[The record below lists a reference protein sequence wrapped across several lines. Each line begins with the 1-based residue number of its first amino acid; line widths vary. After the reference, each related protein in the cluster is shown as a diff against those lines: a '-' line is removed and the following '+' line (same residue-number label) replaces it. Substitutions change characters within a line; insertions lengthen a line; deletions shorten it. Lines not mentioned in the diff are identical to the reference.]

1 MPTLFMP
8 KKDRRTGKIIRG
20 PTVPGKPV
28 DTITQKARQLD
39 RRAVQLTEEYEKQG
53 TPLYTILHSNAVLTR
68 ADKGVVAQAFTII
81 DDTLNAFNDLPSC
94 YLESAG
100 DGPLARLEKTR
111 DALCSILC
119 GLNWAHLPK
128 TALLVVFEMM
138 ATDAGMVYDL
148 FGKRPQYTLALV
160 CKAWHDTIL
169 ECPAMWSKIRIRNF
183 EPRPD
188 SIKVFRFSGA
198 LFKAFEEV
206 VNRSKRHELCLG
218 INIPKLATDSTLMKE
233 KTSDPGPAYWA
244 EKHIFL
250 LVKQASRW
258 ARVTILCRPSLMAC
272 LCVLRAPRLRSL
284 RQLSLALKPIPGE
297 VCTDVYTVQEISKA
311 LDPKRCKIVLQG
323 FEVLSREAKLITDE
337 KRRFLTVQDGAL
349 LDPFNLPS
357 LRVVTINSK
366 LSSATADLIADSTI
380 TSVAVLLA
388 RSKCTTKITML
399 TLTNAVFSETLLD
412 LLHSLTNLSELQV
425 RAVGRGSWDLKL
437 VKLRTM
443 LKDGKKVVKLD
454 NTEER
459 EQTLVNLV
467 RLVFAIDAGQ
477 THASGYEFFFGTGFN
492 DMLKKRSAKKL
503 EVLRLSPS
511 TRKLVLDKC
520 WQEMS
525 GMKGISIRVQE
536 PSI

>member
-1 MPTLFMP
+1 M
-8 KKDRRTGKIIRG
+8 
-20 PTVPGKPV
+20 
-28 DTITQKARQLD
+28 
-39 RRAVQLTEEYEKQG
+39 
-53 TPLYTILHSNAVLTR
+53 
-68 ADKGVVAQAFTII
+68 
-81 DDTLNAFNDLPSC
+81 
-94 YLESAG
+94 
-100 DGPLARLEKTR
+100 R
-111 DALCSILC
+111 DALCSVLR
-119 GLNWAHLPK
+119 GFNRAHLPK
-128 TALLVVFEMM
+128 TVLLVVFEMM

-148 FGKRPQYTLALV
+148 FGKRPQYPLALV
-160 CKAWHDTIL
+160 CKAWHDAIL
-169 ECPAMWSKIRIRNF
+169 QCPAMWSKIRIRNF
-183 EPRPD
+183 DPEPR
-188 SIKVFRFSGA
+188 STKVFRFSGG

-206 VNRSKRHELCLG
+206 VNRSKRHELCLS
-218 INIPKLATDSTLMKE
+218 IAVPKLATDSTLMKE
-233 KTSDPGPAYWA
+233 KTSDPGQAYWA
-244 EKHIFL
+244 EKHVCL

-272 LCVLRAPRLRSL
+272 LCVLGAPRLRSL

-297 VCTDVYTVQEISKA
+297 VCTNVYTVQEMSKA
-311 LDPKRCKIVLQG
+311 LDPTQCKIVLQG

-366 LSSATADLIADSTI
+366 LSPTTANVIADSTI

-412 LLHSLTNLSELQV
+412 LLHSLTNLSELHV
-425 RAVGRGSWDLKL
+425 RAVGRNSWDLKL

-443 LKDGKKVVKLD
+443 LKEGKKVVNSD
-454 NTEER
+454 NTVEW

-467 RLVFAIDAGQ
+467 RLVFAFDVGQ

-492 DMLKKRSAKKL
+492 VMLKERSAKKL
-503 EVLRLSPS
+503 DVLQLSPS
-511 TRKLVLDKC
+511 TRRLVPDKC

-525 GMKGISIRVQE
+525 AMKEISIRVQE

>member
-1 MPTLFMP
+1 
-8 KKDRRTGKIIRG
+8 
-20 PTVPGKPV
+20 
-28 DTITQKARQLD
+28 
-39 RRAVQLTEEYEKQG
+39 
-53 TPLYTILHSNAVLTR
+53 
-68 ADKGVVAQAFTII
+68 
-81 DDTLNAFNDLPSC
+81 
-94 YLESAG
+94 
-100 DGPLARLEKTR
+100 
-111 DALCSILC
+111 
-119 GLNWAHLPK
+119 
-128 TALLVVFEMM
+128 MM
-138 ATDAGMVYDL
+138 AADEPMVYDL

-169 ECPAMWSKIRIRNF
+169 EYPAMWRKINIRNIGP
-183 EPRPD
+183 ERR
-188 SIKVFRFSGA
+188 SIKVFRFSGG
-198 LFKAFEEV
+198 LFQAFEEV
-206 VNRSKRHELCLG
+206 VNRSKRHQLCL
-218 INIPKLATDSTLMKE
+218 NISVPDLAPDGTITN
-233 KTSDPGPAYWA
+233 KTNGPGQAYWA
-244 EKHIFL
+244 EKHVYL

-297 VCTDVYTVQEISKA
+297 LCTDVYTVQEISKA
-311 LDPKRCKIVLQG
+311 LEPKRCKIVLHG

-366 LSSATADLIADSTI
+366 LSPTTADVIADSTI
-380 TSVAVLLA
+380 TSVVVLA

-425 RAVGRGSWDLKL
+425 RAVGRSSWDLKL

-467 RLVFAIDAGQ
+467 RLVFAFDVGQ
-477 THASGYEFFFGTGFN
+477 THDGYEFFFGTGFN
-492 DMLKKRSAKKL
+492 VMLKKRSAQKL
-503 EVLRLSPS
+503 KVLQLSPS
-511 TRKLVLDKC
+511 TRKLVPDKC
-520 WQEMS
+520 WQEMC
-525 GMKGISIRVQE
+525 GMKEISIRVQE